1 MRILLRMGKGEI
13 VLALISFILQS
24 VLSLFL
30 GSQYDMGFF
39 YIRLRRPSD

>member
-39 YIRLRRPSD
+39 LYQATPS